1 MNDIFTG
8 ELVRLSAVPS
18 SEIARAYA
26 EWNRDSEF
34 KRLLD
39 SDPARLYS
47 ARGIQ
52 AWLDKKLDPDN
63 GNFYFFN
70 ICTLK
75 ESRLLGDVNLD
86 LVNRYSREA
95 FVGIM
100 IGDRKDW
107 NKGYGTD
114 AMRVLLG
121 YAFTELNLRRVSLT
135 ANGYNPRALRAYE
148 KAGFKQEGQLREI
161 LLREGK
167 RWDEIT
173 MGVLRDEWMVDRK
186 K

>member
-1 MNDIFTG
+1 MNDIFSG

-34 KRLLD
+34 KRFLD
-39 SDPARLYS
+39 SDPVRLYS
-47 ARGIQ
+47 SRGIQ
-52 AWLDKKLDPDN
+52 AWLDKKLESEAE
-63 GNFYFFN
+63 NFFFFN

-100 IGDRKDW
+100 IGDRNEW

-114 AMRVLLG
+114 TLRVLLR

-135 ANGYNPRALRAYE
+135 VNGYNPRALRAYE
-148 KAGFKQEGQLREI
+148 KAGFKPEGRLREN

-167 RWDEIT
+167 RWDEIY
-173 MGVLRDEWMVDRK
+173 MGVLRDEWMAEGRK
-186 K
+186 

>member
-1 MNDIFTG
+1 MKDIFTG

-39 SDPARLYS
+39 TDPARLYS
-47 ARGIQ
+47 SKGIQ
-52 AWLDKKLDPDN
+52 AWLDKKLDPEN
-63 GNFYFFN
+63 ENFYFFN

-75 ESRLLGDVNLD
+75 ESCLLGDVNLD
-86 LVNRYSREA
+86 LVNLYSREA

-100 IGDRKDW
+100 LGDRNDW

-114 AMRVLLG
+114 AMRVLLR
-121 YAFTELNLRRVSLT
+121 YAFAELNLRRVSLT
-135 ANGYNPRALRAYE
+135 ANGYNPRALRVYE
-148 KAGFKQEGQLREI
+148 KAGFKQEGRLRQNV
-161 LLREGK
+161 LREGK
-167 RWDEIT
+167 RWDEIY
-173 MGVLRDEWMVDRK
+173 MGILRDEWIAG
-186 K
+186 